1 MYNPNQVKNDE
12 SDDESGQI
20 LPKYSNDCGNNL
32 IDPLLL
38 YKSALGF
45 LFWLDLTTFVIC
57 MGFIIIST
65 KLRMTKVTTKVSKLY
80 RNVPTKVEII

>member
-1 MYNPNQVKNDE
+1 MHVCMYNPNQVKNDE

-45 LFWLDLTTFVIC
+45 LF
-57 MGFIIIST
+57 
-65 KLRMTKVTTKVSKLY
+65 
-80 RNVPTKVEII
+80 